1 MFRALIVLAAMA
13 AVLILPFAF
22 RESGDGASRH
32 SAHIADV
39 LTVITPHNETI
50 RAEFALAFRKHM
62 ERSTGRRVEV
72 EWRTLGGTSEIERF
86 LDTSFAYAFRRYW
99 SEDLLR
105 PWDDLHVG
113 ERFDDPRIS
122 LPQDAARDGL
132 SLQARR
138 AFLTSNVGVGI
149 DLFFGGGPYPFAL
162 HAAKGHL
169 VDSGVF
175 ETHPEWF
182 TDAVIPSS
190 FSGEPFYDQE
200 RRWIGA
206 CLSTF
211 GICSN
216 SDSLDRLGLDFS
228 EARWSDL
235 ADSRLFGQVAL
246 ADPTKSGSAAKAFE
260 MVIQEQMRQA
270 VEAARNTSGS
280 GDLSANWEQ
289 EAIAAGW
296 DDALR
301 LLQRIAGNARYF
313 SNIAPR
319 IPLDV
324 AQGDAA
330 AGMCIDFF
338 GRTYNERLRDSSGAS
353 RVQYITPAHG
363 SATTVDP
370 IAMFR
375 GAPNPEL
382 AKRFI
387 EFVLSPDGQR
397 LWNCRPG
404 APGGPQRVA
413 LRRLPIRRDL
423 YTPAE
428 LRWFSDPDELPF
440 ERGSD
445 FTYEP
450 SWTASVFSPIRFV
463 LKCACLDAHDELRQA
478 WQALIRH
485 GFPPEATR
493 TFHDLSPVSYS
504 QAAGP
509 IAATL
514 RSGDPVA
521 EIRLARDLTRHF
533 RQRYREAASLAR
545 ANR

>member
-1 MFRALIVLAAMA
+1 MLRALIVLAAMA
-13 AVLILPFAF
+13 GVLALPFAF
-22 RESGDGASRH
+22 RESGETAPRDSSH
-32 SAHIADV
+32 TADV
-39 LTVITPHNETI
+39 LTIITPHNETI
-50 RAEFALAFRKHM
+50 RAEFAFAFRKHM
-62 ERSTGRRVEV
+62 ERSAGRRVQV
-72 EWRTLGGTSEIERF
+72 EWRTLGGTSEIEHF
-86 LDTSFAYAFRRYW
+86 LDTSFTYAFRRYW
-99 SEDLLR
+99 IEDLQR
-105 PWDDLHVG
+105 SWDDLRAG
-113 ERFDDPRIS
+113 ERFDDPRLT
-122 LPQDAARDGL
+122 LPSDPAGDDL
-132 SLQARR
+132 SQQARR

-149 DLFFGGGPYPFAL
+149 DLFFGGGPYPFIL
-162 HAAKGHL
+162 HGAKGHL
-169 VDSGVF
+169 VDPGIF
-175 ETHPEWF
+175 ESHPDWF
-182 TDAVIPSS
+182 SDAVIPSS
-190 FSGEPFYDQE
+190 YSGEPFYDPE
-200 RRWIGA
+200 KRWIGA

-228 EARWSDL
+228 DPRWSDL
-235 ADSRLFGQVAL
+235 ADPRLFGQVAL

-260 MVIQEQMRQA
+260 MVIQEQMRLA
-270 VEAARNTSGS
+270 IEAARKENGTAPLASGR
-280 GDLSANWEQ
+280 EQ
-289 EAIAAGW
+289 EAVAAGW

-338 GRTYNERLRDSSGAS
+338 GRTYNERLRDDNGVS
-353 RVQYITPAHG
+353 RVQYVTPANG
-363 SATTVDP
+363 SSTTVDP
-370 IAMFR
+370 IAMLR

-382 AKRFI
+382 ARSFI
-387 EFVLSPDGQR
+387 EFVLSPGGQR
-397 LWNCRPG
+397 LWNYRPG
-404 APGGPQRVA
+404 LPGGPQHIA

-423 YTPAE
+423 YTPNE

-440 ERGSD
+440 DRGID

-485 GFPPEATR
+485 GFPPEATQ

-504 QAAGP
+504 EATGP

-521 EIRLARDLTRHF
+521 ELRLARRLTQHF